1 MPWQLRKNII
11 ANVCYWLWDM
21 HWNNLATDQSLHQ
34 WSSAGCWPR
43 FNQMLLQLI
52 DVPHWFLINMFLY
65 VVSPRAMHWCGSQA
79 VRDESEYRILLW
91 CLAAQ
96 TVAARHLSS
105 CWRVLLSSAPRVRKN
120 TRAAATQDSGLHT
133 RRGLPTDQT
142 LLYTLQIIE
151 SHWGMRLLETARDVK
166 HRWWAV
172 VINRMTF
179 Y

>member
-1 MPWQLRKNII
+1 MKL
-11 ANVCYWLWDM
+11 CWL
-21 HWNNLATDQSLHQ
+21 LTTFQSVF
-34 WSSAGCWPR
+34 SSLTSLTAMVSDKHVPECR
-43 FNQMLLQLI
+43 FQS
-52 DVPHWFLINMFLY
+52 
-65 VVSPRAMHWCGSQA
+65 VSPGAGALVWFSCSRG
-79 VRDESEYRILLW
+79 ESEWRILLW

-142 LLYTLQIIE
+142 LLCTLQIIE